1 VKGGPT
7 DLPKVIPVTRRFLEE
22 DRAASRVTTLVGDMI
37 ADGPAGTYDVAVRR
51 NLNQVLSLAD
61 AQAVVRH
68 VGQSLAQNGT
78 ILIIGRMMEDNRL
91 ESPSFAGQNLV
102 FLNIYDEGLIYTE
115 GEYRGLLVGAGFIDI
130 VNSNRATPHCALVL
144 KSGWPPE

>member
-1 VKGGPT
+1 MFCPRCASPASRLQQYAGGCAYFVKGGPT

-51 NLNQVLSLAD
+51 NLFQVLSLAD

-68 VGQSLAQNGT
+68 VGQSLAQ
-78 ILIIGRMMEDNRL
+78 MEPF
-91 ESPSFAGQNLV
+91 SSS
-102 FLNIYDEGLIYTE
+102 
-115 GEYRGLLVGAGFIDI
+115 VG
-130 VNSNRATPHCALVL
+130 
-144 KSGWPPE
+144 

>member
-1 VKGGPT
+1 M
-7 DLPKVIPVTRRFLEE
+7 LM
-22 DRAASRVTTLVGDMI
+22 GDMI
-37 ADGPAGTYDVAVRR
+37 ADGPAGIYEVAVRR

-68 VGQSLAQNGT
+68 AGQSLAQNGT

-91 ESPSFAGQNLV
+91 EPPRFAGQNLV
-102 FLNIYDEGLIYTE
+102 FLNIYDAGLIYTE

-144 KSGWPPE
+144 KPGWPPE